1 MKRCG
6 WNLAKRFTCKIGP
19 EMHPD
24 QNHRCTEQYWVVKI
38 LRIQRILE
46 LYITAIST
54 SAEIFKGI
62 KMGCGMSKW
71 PQTSK
76 TRCNHIQLSLP
87 MLFEVLRIELLS
99 SLDKRKQIR
108 VNPERE
114 TIYGGSGRLCAHA
127 PDRATKLSKP
137 FGLQGL
143 RKPMYY
149 SIVVG
154 GNTRS
159 SH

>member
-1 MKRCG
+1 
-6 WNLAKRFTCKIGP
+6 
-19 EMHPD
+19 
-24 QNHRCTEQYWVVKI
+24 
-38 LRIQRILE
+38 
-46 LYITAIST
+46 
-54 SAEIFKGI
+54 
-62 KMGCGMSKW
+62 
-71 PQTSK
+71 
-76 TRCNHIQLSLP
+76 

-114 TIYGGSGRLCAHA
+114 TIYGGSGRLCTHA